1 MQSGLQPLS
10 MDTPILP
17 GSKHSPYVKAPSN
30 FGNSELGYVYLAKTR
45 QAATSWV
52 RQIAKDYWFGS
63 SMGKNPIQAIVAQV
77 DPRQL
82 DPKLL
87 DKDPYARLPSLR
99 YKIAVVDKE
108 ATKPILNYV
117 RKKYIS
123 NLKELYDGNP
133 HNERKN
139 KCVICGQPAKNK
151 CCSKSCGGK
160 LVFKKSPHGPRFL
173 LNDA

>member
-1 MQSGLQPLS
+1 MSFNLKTALQATLEIPAVLYHGTTGEREANIMQSGLQPLS

-30 FGNSELGYVYLAKTR
+30 FGNSELGYVYLARTR

-99 YKIAVVDKE
+99 YRGTVPASALTIIGRYTWTRPPGK
-108 ATKPILNYV
+108 
-117 RKKYIS
+117 S
-123 NLKELYDGNP
+123 LYEQWED
-133 HNERKN
+133 ERKE
-139 KCVICGQPAKNK
+139 KI
-151 CCSKSCGGK
+151 
-160 LVFKKSPHGPRFL
+160 
-173 LNDA
+173 